1 MKVIS
6 WVAGMQLK
14 LKIYSK
20 FLPEEKIKQKIKLK
34 KPNVPFLTSNRLFY
48 NKTKVD
54 IYINR

>member
-6 WVAGMQLK
+6 WVAGMQLN
-14 LKIYSK
+14 LKIFPGK
-20 FLPEEKIKQKIKLK
+20 EKIKQKIKLK

-54 IYINR
+54 IYINK